1 MSTILHKYFIPPPTI
16 PSQTGPEGV
25 RYDFND
31 GARVLL
37 PEGKWH
43 VRLLDADSGN
53 TLFSCDTDSGWVT
66 SNKKYYVRFQIQ
78 VFHQGKEVPFIDET
92 LDLRDKPVVISFPS
106 GTLGDLMGW
115 FPYAERFLLQHQC
128 RLECVMGQEIIDL
141 LAPQYPD
148 ILFSTDDTLRTTS
161 PYATYR
167 VGLYFQGD
175 TDHQPVDFR
184 QVGFH
189 RSAGWILGTDPRESP
204 PRLNLSAPRI
214 IEEPYVCI
222 ATQSTC
228 QAKYWNNGTGW
239 SEVVAHLKTLGYR
252 VLCIDLHAHHGDGF
266 VWNHIPWG
274 AEDFTGRL
282 PLQER
287 VDLLH
292 HASFFIG
299 LPSGLSWLAWACG
312 IPVVLISGFSL
323 PISEFY
329 TPWRVFNSHGCNG
342 CWDDTNLNFDH
353 QDFFWCPRHKGTPRQ
368 YECTRLITGR
378 QVNGVINRLHS
389 TFTENDRNRQKDV
402 LIRDFL

>member
-1 MSTILHKYFIPPPTI
+1 MTESNSKYFIPPPSM
-16 PSQTGPEGV
+16 PVLKGSEDV
-25 RYDFND
+25 LYDFND
-31 GARVLL
+31 GARIFL

-43 VRLLDADSGN
+43 VRILDADSEN
-53 TLFSCDTDSGWVT
+53 ILFSCDAEKGWVT
-66 SNKKYYVRFQIQ
+66 STKKYYVRFKIQ
-78 VFHQGKEVPFIDET
+78 VFHQGNEYPFIDET
-92 LDLRDKPVVISFPS
+92 MDLLDKPVLISFPS

-115 FPYAERFLLQHQC
+115 FPYAERFQIQHQC

-141 LAPQYPD
+141 LAPQYPE
-148 ILFSTDDTLRTTS
+148 ILFSTDLTLRTTS

-167 VGLYFQGD
+167 VGLFFQGD

-239 SEVVAHLKTLGYR
+239 SEVVAHLKSLGYR

-342 CWDDTNLNFDH
+342 CWDDTSLNFDH
-353 QDFFWCPRHKGTPRQ
+353 HDFFWCPRHKGTSRQ

-389 TFTENDRNRQKDV
+389 TFTENDRSR
-402 LIRDFL
+402 